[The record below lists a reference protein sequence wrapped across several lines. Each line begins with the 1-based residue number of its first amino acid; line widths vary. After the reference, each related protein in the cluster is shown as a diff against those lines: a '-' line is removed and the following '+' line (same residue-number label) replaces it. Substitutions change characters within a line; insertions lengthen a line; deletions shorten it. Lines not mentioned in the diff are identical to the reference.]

1 VTAEKSSGSN
11 DARTDWPGHRGYLLR
26 PGPGRRP
33 GESREGGRQ
42 VGPADPSSFQ
52 GTREPEI
59 PQSPQSKRA
68 RRKGAAPDIRPS
80 YMRGGS
86 KPALRPP
93 SSCRGRSRTYSSSR
107 SMQIYTWFLKR
118 FRDRFFS
125 DPCPL
130 TPRFAGGKLAALGP
144 AASCQAFSLSVIPR
158 GAAIPDSR
166 RAPSLS
172 LRLLDPVGLRQG
184 AAGQ

>member
-1 VTAEKSSGSN
+1 MTARESKK
-11 DARTDWPGHRGYLLR
+11 RG
-26 PGPGRRP
+26 P
-33 GESREGGRQ
+33 Q
-42 VGPADPSSFQ
+42 VAAAPSSTHVEAE
-52 GTREPEI
+52 TR
-59 PQSPQSKRA
+59 KRGSERFRI
-68 RRKGAAPDIRPS
+68 RRHRNAHEQGAAPRSRPF
-80 YMRGGS
+80 YAGQLETGQT
-86 KPALRPP
+86 P